1 MIINPDSSKIR
12 LHTVNAVEG
21 EPGFYLFGIV
31 AMAFK
36 IWLGQKLLQFGRMAA
51 QSSRLGYICF
61 CLLGFGALAH
71 AQSENVTLILQG
83 GEEIPC
89 RLERIASGYVYFKAA
104 SSSLAFKYGDYIEIA
119 KVAKIRRSDGREL
132 SISEFLA
139 KPGGTT
145 SSEETKEIPTPQPRP
160 PEPAPRETA
169 APKPPSGPG
178 MRLTSQLTNTTQAT
192 SGVGLRLPDM
202 PPPPQSTA
210 ELNYGEMADLLA
222 EAGLAGKLLNEIDAG
237 MLRGR
242 LLTKDQK
249 ALIDAVSQSPVWSAR
264 KRDLREAMRVAEG
277 ELNMMTRSQT
287 NLLAEVFNFRYASQ
301 STAFVEFIQ
310 FLHAENA
317 LFFQNKWEK
326 IESVFGEDAAM
337 ALRDILNNYED
348 WHYLFGQEGEKR

>member
-1 MIINPDSSKIR
+1 MKLKRVSGFTALILICG
-12 LHTVNAVEG
+12 AVIS
-21 EPGFYLFGIV
+21 Y
-31 AMAFK
+31 
-36 IWLGQKLLQFGRMAA
+36 
-51 QSSRLGYICF
+51 
-61 CLLGFGALAH
+61 
-71 AQSENVTLILQG
+71 AQSEKVTLILQG

-119 KVAKIRRSDGREL
+119 KVAGIRLSDGRVL
-132 SISEFLA
+132 SLSEFLA
-139 KPGGTT
+139 KPSGSAS
-145 SSEETKEIPTPQPRP
+145 SSEETKEIPTSPPRTRP
-160 PEPAPRETA
+160 PEPAPREIA

-178 MRLTSQLTNTTQAT
+178 VRLTRQLTDTTHAI

-210 ELNYGEMADLLA
+210 ELSYGELADLLA
-222 EAGLAGKLLNEIDAG
+222 EAGLAGKLLNEINAG
-237 MLRGR
+237 ALRGR

-249 ALIDAVSQSPVWSAR
+249 ALVDAVSQSPVWSAR
-264 KRDLREAMRVAEG
+264 KRDLREAMRVAES
-277 ELNMMTRSQT
+277 EFNMMTRSQT

-301 STAFVEFIQ
+301 ATAFVEFVQ

-326 IESVFGEDAAM
+326 IESVFGEDAAT

-348 WHYLFGQEGEKR
+348 WHYLFGQDGEKRQ

>member
-1 MIINPDSSKIR
+1 MKLKSVSGFTALILICS
-12 LHTVNAVEG
+12 AVVS
-21 EPGFYLFGIV
+21 Y
-31 AMAFK
+31 
-36 IWLGQKLLQFGRMAA
+36 
-51 QSSRLGYICF
+51 
-61 CLLGFGALAH
+61 
-71 AQSENVTLILQG
+71 AQSEKVTLILLG

-104 SSSLAFKYGDYIEIA
+104 SSSLAFKYGDFIEIA
-119 KVAKIRRSDGREL
+119 KVAKIRRNDGRVL
-132 SISEFLA
+132 SMNEFLA
-139 KPGGTT
+139 NPSDNAP
-145 SSEETKEIPTPQPRP
+145 SSEETKEIPTPRPRP
-160 PEPAPRETA
+160 PAPAPREIK
-169 APKPPSGPG
+169 APEPTGGPG
-178 MRLTSQLTNTTQAT
+178 MRLTNQLTDTEHAT

-202 PPPPQSTA
+202 PPPPQSTT

-222 EAGLAGKLLNEIDAG
+222 EAGLAGKLLNEINTG
-237 MLRGR
+237 SLSGR

-249 ALIDAVSQSPVWSAR
+249 ALVDAVSQSSVWSAR

-277 ELNMMTRSQT
+277 EFNMITRSQT

-301 STAFVEFIQ
+301 STAFVEFVQ

-326 IESVFGEDAAM
+326 IESVFGEDTAA